1 MKKRLPAILTLV
13 FFTLLIGYLQWPD
26 SVQNNQRQD
35 RVTKIRV
42 AEAQLAEFKD
52 IVEALATTRANEQI
66 LVTTQ
71 YADVVKSISFEDGQ
85 SVQKD
90 DVLVQLDRQ
99 EEQAKVRELE
109 ANLEEAVVQFD
120 RLKDLLK
127 NRATS
132 KSQVDQ
138 QEATTKAIRAQLTN
152 ARIRLNDTT
161 IKAPFAGILG
171 FRQVSVGAYLVPG
184 NVITSLDDIS
194 QMKLDFSVPERFLPT
209 IAVGQTI
216 NATSDAY
223 GEKLFTGKITSLS
236 PRIDPITRTLAV
248 RAEIANQQAL
258 LRPGMLLKLKIVR
271 QVESV
276 LQIPE
281 SALIPIEERHYVFLV
296 SKGSVKRQE
305 IKIGRRQPGFV
316 EIISGLS
323 ASQKVVTEGTLKIRD
338 GSQVTVLED

>member
-1 MKKRLPAILTLV
+1 MKQKLPAILTIL
-13 FFTLLIGYLQWPD
+13 FFAVLITYLQWPE
-26 SVQNNQRQD
+26 SHKGSEQKA
-35 RVTKIRV
+35 RVTKVR
-42 AEAQLAEFKD
+42 AADAQLAEFRD

-66 LVTTQ
+66 LVTTK
-71 YADVVKSISFEDGQ
+71 YADVVKSLSFEDGQ
-85 SVQKD
+85 SVKKG

-109 ANLEEAVVQFD
+109 ANLEEAVVQLN
-120 RLKDLLK
+120 RLQDLLK

-138 QEATTKAIRAQLTN
+138 QEAMTKAIRAQLTN

-184 NVITSLDDIS
+184 DVITSLDDIS

-209 IAVGQTI
+209 IAVGQPI

-223 GEKLFTGKITSLS
+223 GEKLFTGKITSIS
-236 PRIDPITRTLAV
+236 PRIDPITRTLRV
-248 RAEIANQQAL
+248 RAEITNEQGL

-281 SALIPIEERHYVFLV
+281 SALIPIEERHYVFV
-296 SKGSVKRQE
+296 ISDGSVKRKE

-316 EIISGLS
+316 EVISGLS
-323 ASQKVVTEGTLKIRD
+323 ASEKVVTEGTLKIRD
-338 GSQVTVLED
+338 GSQVTVLEN

>member
-1 MKKRLPAILTLV
+1 MKKRLPAIFTII
-13 FFTLLIGYLQWPD
+13 FFTLMIAYLQWPD
-26 SVQNNQRQD
+26 SQQSDQQKN
-35 RVTKIRV
+35 RVTKIR
-42 AEAQLAEFKD
+42 AADAQLAEFKD
-52 IVEALATTRANEQI
+52 TVEALATTRANEQI
-66 LVTTQ
+66 LVTTK
-71 YADVVKSISFEDGQ
+71 YADVVKSLSFEDGQ
-85 SVQKD
+85 SVKKGD
-90 DVLVQLDRQ
+90 ILVQLDRQ

-109 ANLEEAVVQFD
+109 ANLEEAVVQLN
-120 RLKDLLK
+120 RLQDLLK

-209 IAVGQTI
+209 LAVGQTI

-223 GEKLFTGKITSLS
+223 GEKLFTGKITSIS

-271 QVESV
+271 QIESV

-281 SALIPIEERHYVFLV
+281 SALIPIEDRHYVFLV
-296 SKGSVKRQE
+296 NQGKVKRHE

-316 EIISGLS
+316 EVISGLS
-323 ASQKVVTEGTLKIRD
+323 PSQKVVTEGTLKIRD